1 MDVVKDGFSCALTIV
16 LMVMT
21 MAIPV
26 VATPTEY
33 DVKAAFLYNFAKFV
47 EWPPDTFKEPTA
59 PLTVCVL
66 GDDPFGEALEK
77 EFSGKT
83 VQDRPIV
90 FEPLDHHAPAAC
102 QVLFVSAS
110 ERKRVD
116 AILQDLQGPPILTV
130 SDIHR
135 FVKHGGMIGFTLED
149 DRVRFEVNLAAA
161 EQAGLKISSQLL
173 KLAKN
178 VTGKP
183 RGT

>member
-1 MDVVKDGFSCALTIV
+1 MDLVKQRIARALATLGV
-16 LMVMT
+16 AMT
-21 MAIPV
+21 LAIPAL
-26 VATPTEY
+26 ATPTEY

-59 PLTVCVL
+59 PFTVCVL

-77 EFSGKT
+77 EFSDKT

-90 FEPLDHHAPAAC
+90 FEPLDHHAPGAC
-102 QVLFVSAS
+102 QVLFISAS

-116 AILQDLQGPPILTV
+116 AILQDLKGPPILTV
-130 SDIHR
+130 SDIQR
-135 FVKHGGMIGFTLED
+135 FVKHGGIIGFTLED

-183 RGT
+183 VRT